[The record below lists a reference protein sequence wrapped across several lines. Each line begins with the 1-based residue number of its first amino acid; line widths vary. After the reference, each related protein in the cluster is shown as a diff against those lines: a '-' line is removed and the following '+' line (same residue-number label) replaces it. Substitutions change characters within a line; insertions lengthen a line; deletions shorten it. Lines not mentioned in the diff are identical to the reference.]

1 MKVLI
6 SDQLSDRALDVFK
19 KFPEIEV
26 LFDPTLGK
34 DVAKLKIAI
43 ADVDAIA
50 IRSATKLTPEIL
62 DCAKKLKVIGRAGI
76 GVDNVDIPYA
86 SKRGI
91 IVMNTPFGNTI
102 TTAEHAVSMMC
113 ALTRSI
119 PQASA
124 STKAG
129 KWEKNRFM
137 GAELYNKTLG
147 VVGLG
152 NIGKIVADRA
162 LGLKMKVAAYDPFLT
177 PEKAMELGVEKV
189 ELDDLFKRAD
199 YISVH
204 TPMTDKTR
212 NIINRQ
218 AFEKMKRGVFI
229 INCARGGIVNELD
242 LVWAIE
248 NKIVAGA
255 ALDVF
260 EKEPV
265 DPGHP
270 LLKLEQVICTPHL
283 GASTEEA
290 QENVALDVAT
300 QIADF
305 LVNRTVVNALNAA
318 SASPEVLQH
327 LAPVVPLCEK
337 IGLLHGQLCEE
348 SPRRI
353 QINYYG
359 DITKYATAVLTTEVL
374 KGFFR
379 PMLSDTQV
387 NAVNAPYIAKER
399 GLDVRES
406 KISAHSDYAMLVEV
420 VLEFAASQTVISGTV
435 FGRDK
440 PRIVRFNNIYPEL
453 KPAGVVLIVQ
463 NRDQPGVVGR
473 IGTFLGQKSVNISH
487 IQLGLDEVSGLAT
500 AFYNLDADVSLD
512 VLTGLKELEGIV
524 SVRKVVL

>member
-1 MKVLI
+1 MKILI

-19 KFPEIEV
+19 KYPQIEV
-26 LFDPTLGK
+26 IFDPALGK
-34 DVAKLKIAI
+34 DVAKLKAAI

-50 IRSATKLTPEIL
+50 IRSASKLTAEIL
-62 DCAKKLKVIGRAGI
+62 DCAKNLKVIGRAGI
-76 GVDNVDIPYA
+76 GVDNVDIPHA

-102 TTAEHAVSMMC
+102 TTAEHAIAMMC

-119 PQASA
+119 PQATS
-124 STKAG
+124 SMKGG

-147 VVGLG
+147 VLGLG

-177 PEKAMELGVEKV
+177 EEKARELGVEKV
-189 ELDDLFKRAD
+189 ELDELFKRAD
-199 YISVH
+199 YITIH

-212 NIINRQ
+212 NLINRQ
-218 AFEKMKRGVFI
+218 AFDKMKRGVFL
-229 INCARGGIVNELD
+229 INCARGGIVNESD

-265 DPGHP
+265 DSNHP

-290 QENVALDVAT
+290 QENVSLDVAH
-300 QIADF
+300 QIVDF
-305 LVNRTVVNALNAA
+305 LVNGTVVNALNAA
-318 SASPEVLQH
+318 SASGEVLQQ
-327 LAPVVPLCEK
+327 LAPVIPLCEK
-337 IGLLHGQLCEE
+337 IGSLHGQLCEE
-348 SPRRI
+348 SPKKI

-359 DITKYATAVLTTEVL
+359 EITKYPTAVLTTEIL
-374 KGFFR
+374 KGFFK
-379 PMLSDTQV
+379 PVLSDAQV

-399 GLDVRES
+399 GVEVQES

-420 VLEFAASQTVISGTV
+420 ILEFPKNRQSISGTV
-435 FGRDK
+435 FGKQK

-453 KPAGVVLIVQ
+453 RPAGVIVIVE
-463 NRDQPGVVGR
+463 NRDKPGVVGR
-473 IGTFLGQKSVNISH
+473 IGTYLGQKGVNISH
-487 IQLGLDEVSGLAT
+487 IQLGLDDSTGLAT
-500 AFYNLDADVSLD
+500 AFYNLDSDVGAE
-512 VLTGLKELEGIV
+512 VLKGLAAIDGIV